1 MKILH
6 CIILL
11 FLSVNNLTAQN
22 GFGLKYIDSIIDN
35 RVRNQYDKALQQLTN
50 RLNTEKNSRILQTLY
65 AKKTA
70 ILIDQNKINEAQST
84 INFAQKLCVTDNC
97 YPEKSSLNFQQA
109 VVYFQKNETA
119 KALEEIL
126 KNNLILQ
133 KYIPKAR
140 ELAISYSLTAYY
152 YNTLED
158 FRNAEIYLKKSLD
171 LEKGLNP
178 DKDFASTYNN
188 LGILSKKQKKWTKA
202 IHFFKQTLQQ
212 DAKSKNFQNNVYTYN
227 NIASVYLEIPKL
239 DSVYHYLKKA
249 KKSATKEELFNS
261 SVYPNFCVYFSIK
274 NKLDSTLYY
283 GHQFLSRFS
292 EYNPDHYSKAAV
304 VYSEFSQLF
313 ERNNRLDSS
322 LFYQKKLL
330 EIKEKQWNTTDK
342 EEIISKAE
350 QKAQIKYQNQVIQ
363 ALEQKNYF
371 QNLSIRQNRILIFSI
386 VIGFILLLIAI
397 ILFFQRRKLKHEKKQ
412 IELEQK
418 ILRSQMNP
426 HFIFNALTAIQNKV
440 MENNPLSTATY
451 ISRFSKLIRQNFNFT
466 QKEFVTLE
474 EDLDALKNYM
484 ATQQMRFENKFDYEF
499 NIDENLNPNF
509 INIPPMLLQPFA
521 ENAIEHGFKD
531 ISHKGKI
538 EIIVVQQNKEQ
549 LRFKIIDNGK
559 GFYPK
564 TDEKLHALEIIKTRL
579 KLNNPNDETTFY
591 IKNRTDVPGTEVSFL
606 LTLANNS

>member
-1 MKILH
+1 M
-6 CIILL
+6 
-11 FLSVNNLTAQN
+11 
-22 GFGLKYIDSIIDN
+22 
-35 RVRNQYDKALQQLTN
+35 
-50 RLNTEKNSRILQTLY
+50 QTLY

-70 ILIDQNKINEAQST
+70 ILLDQNKINEAQST

-171 LEKGLNP
+171 LEKELNP

-188 LGILSKKQKKWTKA
+188 LGILSKKQKNWTKA

-261 SVYPNFCVYFSIK
+261 SVYPNFCVYFSRK
-274 NKLDSTLYY
+274 NKVDSTLYY

-292 EYNPDHYSKAAV
+292 KNNPDHYSKAAV

-386 VIGFILLLIAI
+386 VIGFILLLIAL

-440 MENNPLSTATY
+440 MENNPLGTATY

-538 EIIVVQQNKEQ
+538 EIIVTQQNKEQ

-564 TDEKLHALEIIKTRL
+564 TDKKLHALEIIKTRL
-579 KLNNPNDETTFY
+579 KLNNPNDEATFY
-591 IKNRTDVPGTEVSFL
+591 IKNRTDVLGTEVSFL
-606 LTLANNS
+606 LILANNS

>member
-1 MKILH
+1 MKILY

-22 GFGLKYIDSIIDN
+22 GFDLKHIDSIIDN

-50 RLNTEKNSRILQTLY
+50 RLNTEKNPRILQTLY

-70 ILIDQNKINEAQST
+70 ILLDQNKINEAQST

-171 LEKGLNP
+171 LEKEINP

-212 DAKSKNFQNNVYTYN
+212 DAKSKNFQNNIYTYN

-261 SVYPNFCVYFSIK
+261 SVYPNFCVYFSRK
-274 NKLDSTLYY
+274 NKVDSTLYY

-386 VIGFILLLIAI
+386 VVGFILLLIAL

-484 ATQQMRFENKFDYEF
+484 ATQQMRF
-499 NIDENLNPNF
+499 
-509 INIPPMLLQPFA
+509 
-521 ENAIEHGFKD
+521 
-531 ISHKGKI
+531 
-538 EIIVVQQNKEQ
+538 
-549 LRFKIIDNGK
+549 
-559 GFYPK
+559 
-564 TDEKLHALEIIKTRL
+564 
-579 KLNNPNDETTFY
+579 
-591 IKNRTDVPGTEVSFL
+591 
-606 LTLANNS
+606 